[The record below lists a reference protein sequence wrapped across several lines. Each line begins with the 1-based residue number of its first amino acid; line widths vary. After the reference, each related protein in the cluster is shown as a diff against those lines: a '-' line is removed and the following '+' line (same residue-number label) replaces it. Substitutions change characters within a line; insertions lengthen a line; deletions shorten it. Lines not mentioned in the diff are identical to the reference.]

1 MHIQEINFK
10 NGVYNNLFKAKK
22 IDTKNILIHE
32 KNYMDLAIYFTRY
45 VSKLI
50 KMLSMYYH
58 KLMGEIKEHE

>member
-10 NGVYNNLFKAKK
+10 NGVYNSLFKAKK

-45 VSKLI
+45 VTVS
-50 KMLSMYYH
+50 
-58 KLMGEIKEHE
+58 